1 MTLVNKIEIP
11 DKTLTDLEQDSKFSE
26 FFQEYISLL
35 KRKLEKVQ
43 VAGPDGHS
51 YHTCGQPHDRRN
63 PEWKPF
69 KNLWELCKKYD
80 YDFFIVK
87 DLIEEHL
94 DRKIACECEVLTDP
108 RELKRQRLRR
118 IGVDFGEPGR
128 RELDV
133 C

>member
-1 MTLVNKIEIP
+1 L
-11 DKTLTDLEQDSKFSE
+11 
-26 FFQEYISLL
+26 
-35 KRKLEKVQ
+35 
-43 VAGPDGHS
+43 
-51 YHTCGQPHDRRN
+51 RN

-69 KNLWELCKKYD
+69 KILSQLCKKYD

-94 DRKIACECEVLTDP
+94 GREVACECEVLTDP

-118 IGVDFGEPGR
+118 TGVDFGGPGR